1 MSANYKKLGDY
12 IEVLN
17 RRNTDLKLGLDSV
30 RGISNTK
37 QITETSKATVDESVI
52 SKFYV
57 INPDE
62 FVYNPRTTR
71 MGDKVGLA
79 FNNTDK
85 PLLFTFNNLAF
96 KIKDSAKDKLLPN
109 YLYLF
114 FCRSEFDRYARINS
128 WGSATEL
135 FLFEDL
141 CNIKFTAP
149 DLKEQ
154 EKIVNTYNAITKRIQ
169 LKQKINENLEKTA
182 QCLFDKYF
190 KEYNKFYEKEELK
203 TLPTGWRYSIIS
215 DFCKDN
221 IKSLSSSDEIKEI
234 LYLDTSSIT
243 NNKIDELQTIAD
255 TEGFPSRAKRIVY
268 DNDIVFST
276 VRPNLRHFGII
287 RNPAKNMIV
296 STGFSVLHN
305 DSEKVS
311 NEFLYMWITND
322 ATLSFLQS
330 IAENSVSTYP
340 SINSDDLMNIKI
352 IIPSDNIISELNEG
366 FRKIF
371 LMIDYNNQEITKLQE
386 LKHLVISRISGM

>member
-1 MSANYKKLGDY
+1 MSANYRKLGDY

-57 INPDE
+57 INPGE

-96 KIKDSAKDKLLPN
+96 RIKDSAKDKLLPD

-141 CNIKFTAP
+141 CNIKFAVP

-182 QCLFDKYF
+182 QCLFEKSCNN
-190 KEYNKFYEKEELK
+190 ENTEITLGEIVKFIDGDRGSNYP
-203 TLPTGWRYSIIS
+203 TLS
-215 DFCKDN
+215 DFYDDEYCLFLNASNVTEKGFNFDKCQFITEEKD
-221 IKSLSSSDEIKEI
+221 KSLRKGHLS
-234 LYLDTSSIT
+234 Y
-243 NNKIDELQTIAD
+243 
-255 TEGFPSRAKRIVY
+255 
-268 DNDIVFST
+268 NDIVLTSRGT
-276 VRPNLRHFGII
+276 VGNVALYTEMIQYKNVRINSGMLIIRPNENKISVFVLYALLRSIFMKKEIERFRSGSVQPQLPV
-287 RNPAKNMIV
+287 RDLEKMI
-296 STGFSVLHN
+296 FRIPN
-305 DSEKVS
+305 K
-311 NEFLYMWITND
+311 
-322 ATLSFLQS
+322 
-330 IAENSVSTYP
+330 ENCSML
-340 SINSDDLMNIKI
+340 NQQFKI
-352 IIPSDNIISELNEG
+352 IYESITTNFNE
-366 FRKIF
+366 IA
-371 LMIDYNNQEITKLQE
+371 KLQE
-386 LKHLVISRISGM
+386 LKQLVISRISGIQGEG

>member
-1 MSANYKKLGDY
+1 MKNYKKLGGY

-57 INPDE
+57 INPGE

-71 MGDKVGLA
+71 MGDKVGLV

-96 KIKDSAKDKLLPN
+96 RIKDSAKDKLLPD

-141 CNIKFTAP
+141 CNIKFAVP

-182 QCLFDKYF
+182 QCLFDKNF
-190 KEYNKFYEKEELK
+190 KEYNKFYEKEDLK
-203 TLPTGWRYSIIS
+203 TLPADWKYAIVG

-221 IKSLSSSDEIKEI
+221 IKSISSSDEVKEI
-234 LYLDTSSIT
+234 LYLDTGSIT
-243 NNKIDELQTIAD
+243 NNKIDELQIIPERD
-255 TEGFPSRAKRIVY
+255 GFPSRAKRIVY

-276 VRPNLRHFGII
+276 VRPNLQHYGII
-287 RNPAKNMIV
+287 RKPAKNMIV

-305 DSEKVS
+305 NSDRVS

-340 SINSDDLMNIKI
+340 SINSDDIMNIKI
-352 IIPSDNIISELNEG
+352 IIPTDNILSELNEV
-366 FRKIF
+366 FRKTF
-371 LMIDYNNQEITKLQE
+371 LMIDYNNQEITKLQN
-386 LKHLVISRISGM
+386 LKQLVISQISTR